1 MSMAVGCALRSF
13 PVCSVYGSDQAESGS
28 GRAEGV
34 GRREGKIKADGT
46 PWVPIRGASLC
57 LHTVWDGTVIRAPWC
72 RLLPQFQQTPRF
84 PAALSPET
92 GAFGRV
98 AADERRRR
106 QPLPPEARPHP
117 LRCVEGRTGEE
128 LPHQGQEDRPPA
140 WRGLRSNLA
149 KRQRRRWRQARAERC
164 GHFRP
169 GRQARARRGLRPIP
183 QSVERLESSPSW
195 QPPRHRQVAFRPCGW
210 QERQGRRPSALHP
223 ARRHLARWRA
233 RPALFGD
240 RRPRRWRCF
249 PRSRQ
254 GRSPPVPLHRL
265 A

>member
-1 MSMAVGCALRSF
+1 MG
-13 PVCSVYGSDQAESGS
+13 
-28 GRAEGV
+28 
-34 GRREGKIKADGT
+34 
-46 PWVPIRGASLC
+46 PIRGASLC
-57 LHTVWDGTVIRAPWC
+57 LHTVWGRAPSSGHHGAAC
-72 RLLPQFQQTPRF
+72 CHTFPADAAFFGGTLPQKP
-84 PAALSPET
+84 ALS
-92 GAFGRV
+92 GG
-98 AADERRRR
+98 
-106 QPLPPEARPHP
+106 LPPMSADDDNRFRPKPGRIRSDASKAGQAKSFLTKVRKIARQH
-117 LRCVEGRTGEE
+117 G
-128 LPHQGQEDRPPA
+128 A
-140 WRGLRSNLA
+140 GLRSNLA

-254 GRSPPVPLHRL
+254 GTIATSSASSSRLKTPPTSKT
-265 A
+265 